1 VTDTVL
7 SGLWAGYGLAV
18 PVGAVAVLMIHM
30 TVREGFRAG
39 AAAAMGA
46 TGADS
51 LYAVAAVLG
60 GSAVA
65 TAVQPFS
72 GPLRWTAAVILALMA
87 ARVLVTALRR
97 SGAAVG
103 AGAGAGQ
110 QPSLSSRRAFFTYFG
125 LTALNPWP
133 AIYFVAL
140 ILGRQAQGPMSAAES
155 VVYTVSI
162 VVASGSW
169 QLFLAFGAS
178 VLGRFI
184 TSARGRM
191 ITAVVSSALIFA
203 LAGYMVLGG

>member
-1 VTDTVL
+1 MTEAVL

-18 PVGAVAVLMIHM
+18 PVGAIAVLMIQM
-30 TVREGFRAG
+30 TVREGFRTG

-46 TGADS
+46 TGADG
-51 LYAVAAVLG
+51 LYALAAVIG

-65 TAVQPFS
+65 TAVQPVA
-72 GPLRWTAAVILALMA
+72 GPLRWIAAVILAVMA
-87 ARVLVTALRR
+87 ARILRTALRQT
-97 SGAAVG
+97 AAAPG
-103 AGAGAGQ
+103 AGTVRTA
-110 QPSLSSRRAFFTYFG
+110 LSSRRAFLTYFG

-155 VVYTVSI
+155 VAYTVAI

-184 TSARGRM
+184 TSPRGRVV
-191 ITAVVSSALIFA
+191 TAVVSSLLIFA
-203 LAGYMVLGG
+203 LAAFMVLGG